1 MLNLTISDWSILYD
15 KYQVQIFHSSG
26 RHVTVE
32 LVKAGVALIGIFIL
46 GRIVNFV
53 QGLRTINHLPG
64 QRPPLFPMGLPGALF
79 PTSWWNAG
87 ADTHWIR
94 RKYLYKDSETISVV
108 PWLVGRPL
116 IYSSNLDVL
125 RHVASS
131 QKSCFIKPEN
141 ASRILLMFG
150 INLAAAEGEVWRRH
164 RRIMGPAFNQKLYQL
179 VWEQTIK
186 TYRDMISSEGWE
198 SQSTVKVPAVQA
210 LTFKFALLVLG
221 ICAFG
226 FDFNWSAP
234 PETAEG
240 EMSVQEAIR
249 TILDENMLLVFAPEW
264 IKKLP
269 FKRVQRPQDAQRQLT
284 SFMQDQV
291 KLRKAEVRAQTPE
304 EYKRDAFSMLVQA
317 NEDEEGKHRLN
328 DEELI
333 GNVFVM
339 LFAGHETSAH
349 TLAATLGFLAV
360 DEAAQDE
367 VLQEIIDVVGYDRDP
382 EFDDYNNLNKV
393 LSAFY
398 EALRMFPAGHVLIR
412 EPTEDTVIEIPKP
425 RGQEG
430 TQLQPVPRGTWVV
443 IDMVGIQYNP
453 RYFEDPFEYK
463 PSRWHGMKNDSDQF
477 SAFSLGPR
485 GCIGR
490 KFATTEAVCFL
501 AMVLRDFKVEPL
513 LQDGETKEG
522 WKKRILDGKILTTLG
537 VLDVPVTF
545 TRRARK

>member
-1 MLNLTISDWSILYD
+1 
-15 KYQVQIFHSSG
+15 
-26 RHVTVE
+26 
-32 LVKAGVALIGIFIL
+32 
-46 GRIVNFV
+46 
-53 QGLRTINHLPG
+53 
-64 QRPPLFPMGLPGALF
+64 
-79 PTSWWNAG
+79 
-87 ADTHWIR
+87 
-94 RKYLYKDSETISVV
+94 
-108 PWLVGRPL
+108 
-116 IYSSNLDVL
+116 
-125 RHVASS
+125 
-131 QKSCFIKPEN
+131 
-141 ASRILLMFG
+141 MFG

-186 TYRDMISSEGWE
+186 TYRDMVSSEGWDT
-198 SQSTVKVPAVQA
+198 QSTVKVPAVQA

-226 FDFNWSAP
+226 FDFNWTAP
-234 PETAEG
+234 PETTEG

-249 TILDENMLLVFAPEW
+249 TILDENMLLVFAPDW
-264 IKKLP
+264 VKKLP
-269 FKRVQRPQDAQRQLT
+269 FERVQRPQDAQRQLT

-360 DEAAQDE
+360 NEAAQDE
-367 VLQEIIDVVGYDRDP
+367 VLQEIVDVVGYDRDP

-398 EALRMFPAGHVLIR
+398 EALRLFPAGHVLIR

-430 TQLQPVPRGTWVV
+430 TQLQPVPKGTWVV

-501 AMVLRDFKVEPL
+501 AMVLRDFKVEPH
-513 LQDGETKEG
+513 LQDGESKEG
-522 WKKRILDGKILTTLG
+522 WKNRILDGKILTTLG
-537 VLDVPVTF
+537 VLDVPITF

>member
-1 MLNLTISDWSILYD
+1 
-15 KYQVQIFHSSG
+15 
-26 RHVTVE
+26 
-32 LVKAGVALIGIFIL
+32 
-46 GRIVNFV
+46 
-53 QGLRTINHLPG
+53 
-64 QRPPLFPMGLPGALF
+64 
-79 PTSWWNAG
+79 
-87 ADTHWIR
+87 
-94 RKYLYKDSETISVV
+94 
-108 PWLVGRPL
+108 
-116 IYSSNLDVL
+116 
-125 RHVASS
+125 
-131 QKSCFIKPEN
+131 
-141 ASRILLMFG
+141 MFG

-264 IKKLP
+264 VKKLP
-269 FKRVQRPQDAQRQLT
+269 FNRVQRPQDAQRQLT

-430 TQLQPVPRGTWVV
+430 TQLQPVPRGTWAS
-443 IDMVGIQYNP
+443 
-453 RYFEDPFEYK
+453 YFNGLFV
-463 PSRWHGMKNDSDQF
+463 R
-477 SAFSLGPR
+477 
-485 GCIGR
+485 
-490 KFATTEAVCFL
+490 V
-501 AMVLRDFKVEPL
+501 
-513 LQDGETKEG
+513 
-522 WKKRILDGKILTTLG
+522 KKLKDYR
-537 VLDVPVTF
+537 
-545 TRRARK
+545 